1 MVLGLGQNIKGLK
14 FMQRSKLTTQEII
27 KLYDS
32 GMQVR
37 EISEL
42 AGIGEGGVWK
52 RLRTVNHPMRY
63 SKGSKWSKNKGKK
76 EFLGLDGRWWVRD
89 YYKPEEVNR
98 NRLSERRYIVVMEE
112 HLGFA
117 IPKCMVV
124 HHIDGD
130 PTNDDIDNLALVTAA
145 AHNTIH
151 HLRRD

>member
-27 KLYDS
+27 K
-32 GMQVR
+32 
-37 EISEL
+37 
-42 AGIGEGGVWK
+42 
-52 RLRTVNHPMRY
+52 
-63 SKGSKWSKNKGKK
+63 
-76 EFLGLDGRWWVRD
+76 
-89 YYKPEEVNR
+89 
-98 NRLSERRYIVVMEE
+98 

-117 IPKCMVV
+117 IPKGMVV

-151 HLRRD
+151 HLRRN